1 MEATKTKI
9 ELQEVL
15 SSIRVTRNPDMIS
28 FLGSPWVNLHGFTFQ
43 PWCPELT
50 AISIT
55 VKTHKDLNTL
65 SEYLGREII
74 KGADCTQVKER
85 PFQAYELAD
94 DKNVRVT
101 LFDFVNP
108 SDNY

>member
-1 MEATKTKI
+1 METKTKI

-15 SSIRVTRNPDMIS
+15 SSLKVTQSPDMIS
-28 FLGSPWVNLHGFTFQ
+28 ILGSPWVNLVDFTVQ
-43 PWCPELT
+43 PWWQEPSALR
-50 AISIT
+50 IT

-108 SDNY
+108 SNNK

>member
-1 MEATKTKI
+1 
-9 ELQEVL
+9 
-15 SSIRVTRNPDMIS
+15 MIS
-28 FLGSPWVNLHGFTFQ
+28 ILGSPWVNLDTFTVQ
-43 PWCPELT
+43 PWFKSASALC
-50 AISIT
+50 IT

-108 SDNY
+108 SNNK